1 MSRFSCLYLFFLA
14 FFHFRLPSFFLPF
27 FSFFPFLSF
36 STHFS
41 NLQNLETLTE
51 LCTRL
56 MSLLPRI
63 YLKFL
68 IFCIIGPQIINSSPD
83 SLPKT
88 LKTTMKREQKL
99 VAYCIRLSF
108 VKTQDLQ
115 KAFSCVLF
123 LLNYIILRKTEQKPL
138 IKAIR

>member
-14 FFHFRLPSFFLPF
+14 FFHFPLPSFFSSF

-41 NLQNLETLTE
+41 NLQNLETLTK

-56 MSLLPRI
+56 MSLLPLL
-63 YLKFL
+63 YVKFL
-68 IFCIIGPQIINSSPD
+68 IFCIIGPQIIISSPD
-83 SLPKT
+83 SFPKT
-88 LKTTMKREQKL
+88 LKTTMKQEQKL
-99 VAYCIRLSF
+99 VAYCIHLSF
-108 VKTQDLQ
+108 VKTQDFQ

-123 LLNYIILRKTEQKPL
+123 LLNYIILRKTKQKPL